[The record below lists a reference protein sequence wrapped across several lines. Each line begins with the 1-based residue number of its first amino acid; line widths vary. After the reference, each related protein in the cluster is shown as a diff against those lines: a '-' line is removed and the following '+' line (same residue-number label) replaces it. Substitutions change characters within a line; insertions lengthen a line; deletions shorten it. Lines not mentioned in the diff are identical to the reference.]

1 MKKPIEFPKIALFS
15 SFNSLLKKSI
25 AGHYEEMSVLSSSII
40 KICHH
45 PDLVLLSKFER
56 LLLTFSRWSY
66 YWAFM
71 MIKSQKWNCLKK
83 INILNENINDWVL
96 LNMDHIESG
105 YVETLA
111 LIGKGL

>member
-1 MKKPIEFPKIALFS
+1 MHFFRISELTVKKL
-15 SFNSLLKKSI
+15 I
-25 AGHYEEMSVLSSSII
+25 AGHYEEMSMLSSSII

-71 MIKSQKWNCLKK
+71 MIRSQKWNCLKK

>member
-1 MKKPIEFPKIALFS
+1 
-15 SFNSLLKKSI
+15 
-25 AGHYEEMSVLSSSII
+25 
-40 KICHH
+40 
-45 PDLVLLSKFER
+45 
-56 LLLTFSRWSY
+56 
-66 YWAFM
+66 M

-111 LIGKGL
+111 LIGKGLYTLTY